1 MSMVRQLLCIYLIMV
16 LFLQKN
22 GCMILIYKITMVI
35 VLEVIYLSIIIY
47 TWMDSLY
54 IMLKVKLSKNNVQ
67 FVWKMKGKSFSIQI
81 VDIIYVYNVLK
92 DWLNSRNN
100 LYVQNVSI
108 KTGSCQLMKNNI
120 KNIWNSL
127 NIVNRV

>member
-1 MSMVRQLLCIYLIMV
+1 
-16 LFLQKN
+16 
-22 GCMILIYKITMVI
+22 MVI

-67 FVWKMKGKSFSIQI
+67 FVWKMKNKSFSIQI

-92 DWLNSRNN
+92 D
-100 LYVQNVSI
+100 
-108 KTGSCQLMKNNI
+108 
-120 KNIWNSL
+120 
-127 NIVNRV
+127 

>member
-1 MSMVRQLLCIYLIMV
+1 
-16 LFLQKN
+16 
-22 GCMILIYKITMVI
+22 MVI

-92 DWLNSRNN
+92 D
-100 LYVQNVSI
+100 
-108 KTGSCQLMKNNI
+108 
-120 KNIWNSL
+120 
-127 NIVNRV
+127 